1 MNYIDLAKALDKVYN
16 DFVEGKINVEFD
28 KNITSE
34 TLAYLI
40 EQFILSL
47 QYQNI
52 NNKTQVYNV
61 GD

>member
-16 DFVEGKINVEFD
+16 DFVEGKVNVEFD
-28 KNITSE
+28 ENITSE

-40 EQFILSL
+40 EHFILSL

-52 NNKTQVYNV
+52 SKTQNISVNE
-61 GD
+61 